1 VDGNHAWIQGFE
13 AMAAYAAR
21 MGLLDEAGAI
31 RAHIERT

>member
-21 MGLLDEAGAI
+21 KGLLDEAGAL
-31 RAHIERT
+31 RGRIERT